1 MQAFQNAFKKV
12 QYTLTSRCGFFAF
25 VFISMS
31 IHKFLEVFF
40 FRNLSELTNL
50 AFMANFLLFFFL
62 LVFIF

>member
-1 MQAFQNAFKKV
+1 
-12 QYTLTSRCGFFAF
+12 LTSRCGFFAF